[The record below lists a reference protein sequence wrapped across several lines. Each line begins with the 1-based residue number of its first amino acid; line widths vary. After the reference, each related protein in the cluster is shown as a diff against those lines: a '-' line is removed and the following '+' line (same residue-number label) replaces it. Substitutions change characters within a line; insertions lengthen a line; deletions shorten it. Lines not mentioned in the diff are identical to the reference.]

1 MWRLGLAVLL
11 VAALGAPASAAD
23 WGLITPG
30 ASTMA
35 TVRAR
40 YGQPTKTEARKVEG
54 YDTTRWT
61 YAGAQAPTGMVQ
73 MIVDF
78 GLLTAAGFKKEVV
91 RSFQLDPKPGSFN
104 KKLIVDGWG
113 VPTKA
118 GPDGAFEVYYYDSGL
133 LVYFAKDD
141 PNARTMM
148 FTVPQPAVATPAP
161 R

>member
-1 MWRLGLAVLL
+1 VRRLGLAVLL
-11 VAALGAPASAAD
+11 AAALAAPAPAAD

-30 ASTMA
+30 VSTME

-40 YGQPTKTEARKVEG
+40 YGRPTKTEAQKVEG
-54 YDTTRWT
+54 YDATEWT
-61 YAGAQAPTGMVQ
+61 YAGDLAPTGMVQ

-91 RSFQLDPKPGSFN
+91 RSFRLDPKPGAFP
-104 KKLIVDGWG
+104 KKLVVDGWG

-118 GPDGAFEVYYYDSGL
+118 GPDGAFEVFYYDSGL

-141 PNARTMM
+141 PDARTMM
-148 FTVPQPAVATPAP
+148 FTVPQPTVATPTQ